1 MISLK
6 KLIDSKHGEQKPADL
21 PPADSSPDAPQPSG
35 TLSAYLAA
43 LSAMATSGQR
53 AVPVLGNMIYS
64 GLARIGDDLSR
75 SASDDAVRAS
85 RRMVEEQLFLWADKA
100 HQNQKENEQ
109 AVKDLLAVVTEAAES
124 TGNRDERFIREIS
137 VLCERLQKA
146 TGLKDLPVMQQTIR
160 ENATALSTCVTKMA
174 DEGRESIRKLTS
186 EIAEYQSRLEASE
199 RRSMVDPLTGIGNRR
214 GFEEQMK
221 LRIATHQTFSLLVAD
236 LNGFKAINDTHGHL
250 AGDDIL
256 RQFSDEFKAQFRTED
271 AVARWGGDEFVAIVT
286 GPPAEGAARIERVR
300 HWALGD
306 YKINVDD
313 RTVSVKVDA
322 AIGTVFWNGTESAEE
337 LFARADKEM
346 YRVKESS
353 RLPA

>member
-1 MISLK
+1 M
-6 KLIDSKHGEQKPADL
+6 
-21 PPADSSPDAPQPSG
+21 SPFV
-35 TLSAYLAA
+35 TLSCDN
-43 LSAMATSGQR
+43 LSDNGGKLGR
-53 AVPVLGNMIYS
+53 AVAAF
-64 GLARIGDDLSR
+64 AR
-75 SASDDAVRAS
+75 A
-85 RRMVEEQLFLWADKA
+85 
-100 HQNQKENEQ
+100 
-109 AVKDLLAVVTEAAES
+109 
-124 TGNRDERFIREIS
+124 
-137 VLCERLQKA
+137 
-146 TGLKDLPVMQQTIR
+146 
-160 ENATALSTCVTKMA
+160 
-174 DEGRESIRKLTS
+174 
-186 EIAEYQSRLEASE
+186 
-199 RRSMVDPLTGIGNRR
+199 
-214 GFEEQMK
+214 
-221 LRIATHQTFSLLVAD
+221 
-236 LNGFKAINDTHGHL
+236 

-300 HWALGD
+300 HWALGA